1 VSDRGS
7 HPKTI
12 LALAL
17 AALAALASR
26 CGPPTIAPV
35 SAPDPGAPCPGGK
48 TAWSLEVLDR
58 RVDREASDRVVALL
72 RDSIVK
78 SFPACTW
85 SAAADPGLP
94 SVSIEINRFRA
105 PFGDGMWNGVAD
117 WNILARDPA
126 GRTLTEFDAVS
137 EVARPNYQ
145 GSNNEKEAMT
155 QVYREALEKTLAGLR
170 AVPPIQ

>member
-1 VSDRGS
+1 MKRKERRISARPV
-7 HPKTI
+7 
-12 LALAL
+12 LVLAL
-17 AALAALASR
+17 AALAAR

-35 SAPDPGAPCPGGK
+35 SAADPGSSTCPGGK
-48 TAWSLEVLDR
+48 NAWSLEVLDR
-58 RVDREASDRVVALL
+58 RVDREASERVVALL

-78 SFPACTW
+78 SFPACKW
-85 SAAADPGLP
+85 SAAPDPSLP

-105 PFGDGMWNGVAD
+105 PFEEGMWNGVAD
-117 WNILARDPA
+117 WNVLARDSA
-126 GRTLTEFDAVS
+126 GRSLTEFDAVS

-155 QVYREALEKTLAGLR
+155 QVYREALEKTLSGLR